1 MMTCRFDLQNNTERK
16 HSMKLKLTPS
26 PSTPNRSPESMNQNQ
41 TESKPVSVEEPREE
55 GLDETTCSASWIPA
69 TTKPTGWERKVLVW
83 VVWPQCGWPQWP
95 EPLIGWWK
103 HGPDCFAVG
112 NVENANH
119 LVTHWMD
126 ISEPNNKRP

>member
-1 MMTCRFDLQNNTERK
+1 MEGGSQIRLGYGRRWTWQPFLWRTSLVWHLPT
-16 HSMKLKLTPS
+16 LKLRHKMA
-26 PSTPNRSPESMNQNQ
+26 TPNQIPAP
-41 TESKPVSVEEPREE
+41 TKPLMAGCQQEP
-55 GLDETTCSASWIPA
+55 CSASWIDA
-69 TTKPTGWERKVLVW
+69 ATKPTGWERKVLVW

-103 HGPDCFAVG
+103 HGPGCFAVG

-126 ISEPNNKRP
+126 ISEPNKLL

>member
-1 MMTCRFDLQNNTERK
+1 M
-16 HSMKLKLTPS
+16 
-26 PSTPNRSPESMNQNQ
+26 
-41 TESKPVSVEEPREE
+41 SKPKKS
-55 GLDETTCSASWIPA
+55 ETPVAAATPCSAWIPA

-95 EPLIGWWK
+95 EPMIGWWK
-103 HGPDCFAVG
+103 HGPGCFAVG

-126 ISEPNNKRP
+126 ISEPNVNMEAPNA

>member
-1 MMTCRFDLQNNTERK
+1 MPNQNNTPKPANAEQ
-16 HSMKLKLTPS
+16 PS
-26 PSTPNRSPESMNQNQ
+26 G
-41 TESKPVSVEEPREE
+41 K
-55 GLDETTCSASWIPA
+55 GLDETPCSASWIPA

-95 EPLIGWWK
+95 EPKIAWWK
-103 HGPDCFAVG
+103 HGPGCFSVD

-126 ISEPNNKRP
+126 ISEPNAELRDRPESATPPHNQPS